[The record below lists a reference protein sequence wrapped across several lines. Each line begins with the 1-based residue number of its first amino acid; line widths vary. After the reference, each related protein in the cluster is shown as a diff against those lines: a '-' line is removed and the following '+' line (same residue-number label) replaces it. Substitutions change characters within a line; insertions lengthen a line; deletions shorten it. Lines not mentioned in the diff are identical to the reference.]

1 VNDEPNTRAIVF
13 KGFFERWPGVSGIRA
28 DRVKECFDQDGVQ
41 ITLAIL
47 VHEPIV
53 PRRWQILG
61 FYGQYRQFN
70 DR

>member
-1 VNDEPNTRAIVF
+1 MNDEPNTRTVVF
-13 KGFFERWPGVSGIRA
+13 KDFFESWPGVSGIGA

-47 VHEPIV
+47 IHEPIV

-61 FYGQYRQFN
+61 LCDPYRQVN
-70 DR
+70 DK